1 MVAEFHRQITDSQDD
16 GNVEEPIYI
25 DSALTME
32 PAGLLQH
39 GMPMTSEYG
48 LTPEQD
54 CIDHYGGHAHHP
66 SYSSNATNEPLR
78 RDGSIAHQPLSS
90 YSYPANG
97 NGAGPRYLPERHD
110 PHSLDAAGQIL
121 LPPPVRSDYNV
132 TVNGADRDGYAV
144 SNAYEVR
151 NLLSPPLSQGYPT
164 YLDAGGRNVS
174 SATAGLPLQHGAQDL
189 THHQHHQ
196 YRAHPMAVQSGA
208 GAPSYPASDEQ
219 TQCAKFPFPELT
231 CLADMTCE
239 GEPITPNIHA
249 KVEKGFFF
257 APDKKWTCYRR
268 NYFSV
273 ICSFDL
279 HPMIN
284 NGRLEIKRNGIAERV
299 QAMGM
304 KLTAA
309 VDGSAG
315 KNIELVLHTPK
326 RDNGPKLKMDV
337 FKVAPSPAPGR
348 TDHTVSPHGIYTVP
362 MQTFHPTGQTPGPYL
377 PLQHTPEE
385 NSPTLSAA
393 TSAMAPHYAYA
404 GGAPHM
410 APSGAIRSYT
420 FERVQFKQA
429 TANNGKRRA
438 SQQFFHLV
446 IELFADVRK
455 DGAESPTWVN
465 VAKRVSDK
473 IVVRGRSPSHY
484 SNEGVNGI
492 AGRGGASGGGGNYG
506 MSSAGGYSANG
517 MNQGGFRSAGSHGSS
532 SSNGY
537 STRNYALHHSPEHPD
552 SHSGSSASSIDGGPV
567 EAEYGVNTIMTDAER
582 MAVHEHEG
590 YQYYPTAIYESVT
603 QLPPLGTIEQNSR
616 TSTEPYKYAV
626 KAEYADAIPGAQ
638 YASSGLRRFEGVST
652 SQGYFPDLRAGYA

>member
-1 MVAEFHRQITDSQDD
+1 MEPVLDIFPSAMILIGTCFIAIGQNVVAPDYQNHPVLTDSS
-16 GNVEEPIYI
+16 
-25 DSALTME
+25 SASISTSPLSAGSGLAYNAYSQTNHYTGIHTYSA
-32 PAGLLQH
+32 PVSLPQAVASQSYAGLRL
-39 GMPMTSEYG
+39 
-48 LTPEQD
+48 
-54 CIDHYGGHAHHP
+54 P
-66 SYSSNATNEPLR
+66 ST
-78 RDGSIAHQPLSS
+78 
-90 YSYPANG
+90 
-97 NGAGPRYLPERHD
+97 
-110 PHSLDAAGQIL
+110 LDAAGQIL

-132 TVNGADRDGYAV
+132 TVNGAERDGYAV

-151 NLLSPPLSQGYPT
+151 SLLSPPLSQGYPT
-164 YLDAGGRNVS
+164 YLDAGGRNVL
-174 SATAGLPLQHGAQDL
+174 SAAAGLSLQHGAQYL
-189 THHQHHQ
+189 THQQHHQ

-208 GAPSYPASDEQ
+208 GAQSYPSSDEQ

-231 CLADMTCE
+231 CLAEMTCE

-249 KVEKGFFF
+249 NVEKGFFF

-284 NGRLEIKRNGIAERV
+284 NGRLEIKRNGVAERV

-348 TDHTVSPHGIYTVP
+348 IDHTVSPHGVYTVP
-362 MQTFHPTGQTPGPYL
+362 MQTFHPTGQIPGPYL
-377 PLQHTPEE
+377 PLQHTLED
-385 NSPTLSAA
+385 NSPTLSVA

-404 GGAPHM
+404 GGAPHL
-410 APSGAIRSYT
+410 APPGTAASYT

-446 IELFADVRK
+446 VELFADIRK

-484 SNEGVNGI
+484 SNEGVNGT
-492 AGRGGASGGGGNYG
+492 AGRGGTSGGGANYG
-506 MSSAGGYSANG
+506 MSSAGGYSTS

-537 STRNYALHHSPEHPD
+537 STRNYALHHSPEHPE

-590 YQYYPTAIYESVT
+590 YQYYPSAIYESVT

-626 KAEYADAIPGAQ
+626 KAEYADAMSGAQ
-638 YASSGLRRFEGVST
+638 CAGSGLRRFEGVST
-652 SQGYFPDLRAGYA
+652 SQGYFPNLRAGYA